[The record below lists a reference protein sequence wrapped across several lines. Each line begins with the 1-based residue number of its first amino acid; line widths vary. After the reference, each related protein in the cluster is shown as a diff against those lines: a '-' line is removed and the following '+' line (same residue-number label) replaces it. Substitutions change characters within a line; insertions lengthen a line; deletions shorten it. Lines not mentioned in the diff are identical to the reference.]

1 MFEFVHGINPAKVAS
16 LDSNYKLFDNR
27 LNKHVNDAMK
37 AKSAEQQFVELF
49 YRATNQL
56 IEEKLKI

>member
-1 MFEFVHGINPAKVAS
+1 MFEFVHGIKPAKVTS

-27 LNKHVNDAMK
+27 LNKHIKDALN
-37 AKSAEQQFVELF
+37 AQSAEQQFVELF

>member
-1 MFEFVHGINPAKVAS
+1 MFLTFFT
-16 LDSNYKLFDNR
+16 NYKLFDNR

-37 AKSAEQQFVELF
+37 AQSAEQQFVELF